1 MPKQECSD
9 TELLPSIT
17 KKNEIVTKRLEFSI
31 NIKAAK
37 ETIWKALWNDA
48 SYREWAG
55 IFFEGSY
62 VVAADWK
69 AGSKVHFLGP
79 DQSGIYSIIEK
90 HIPNQIIKFKHIG
103 KVVGGHEQPI
113 DDETKKWSGA
123 TEAYTL
129 IQGKDTLALK
139 VEIDVMNEHLAFMTN
154 TFPKALKKIKD
165 NCS

>member
-1 MPKQECSD
+1 M
-9 TELLPSIT
+9 I
-17 KKNEIVTKRLEFSI
+17 NRLEFSI
-31 NIKAAK
+31 DIKAEKA
-37 ETIWKALWNDA
+37 TIWKALWEET

-55 IFFEGSY
+55 VFFEGSY
-62 VVAADWK
+62 AVTDDWK
-69 AGSKVHFLGP
+69 AGSKVHFLAP

-90 HIPNQIIKFKHIG
+90 HIPNKIIAFKHIG
-103 KVVGGHEQPI
+103 NVVGGKEQPL

-123 TEAYTL
+123 TEIYTL
-129 IQGKDTLALK
+129 IEGKETNTLM